1 MKTLVNKLC
10 YSSESISGCID
21 RFDDDDDRKDIGIE
35 TSAGPL
41 ASPRCICIIPST
53 SPRAGSL
60 SSAMKCSENTGKH
73 PKLLNGNTKQN
84 H

>member
-1 MKTLVNKLC
+1 MLGQI
-10 YSSESISGCID
+10 ESL
-21 RFDDDDDRKDIGIE
+21 DDDVDRKDIGIE

-60 SSAMKCSENTGKH
+60 SSAMKCSGNTGKH
-73 PKLLNGNTKQN
+73 PKLLNGNTQKITKSMRW
-84 H
+84 